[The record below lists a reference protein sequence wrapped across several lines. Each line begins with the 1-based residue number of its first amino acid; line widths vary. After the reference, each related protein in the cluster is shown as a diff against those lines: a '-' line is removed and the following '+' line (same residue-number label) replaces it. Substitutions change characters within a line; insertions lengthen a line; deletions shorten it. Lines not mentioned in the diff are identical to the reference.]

1 MKKKGRIAGTIG
13 LILSIILAGS
23 TIVYGTMAH
32 KNSEGR
38 SWFGGDSTG
47 NYFSDTWGKNK
58 DQGLKKTLE
67 LVADTYAGIG
77 GAKVSKYSSY
87 TADFTY
93 TLTQKTLEGTE
104 NILYNTT
111 VSSNAKYAHIT
122 EVARYTGAREV
133 EMRISEYFLVKT
145 GESKIYKRNNT
156 TMTTS
161 DSDDEILDKATW
173 SLVTE
178 GNLTETMFGSF
189 IEMLG
194 SKMSAVEEKKVA
206 HNKLT
211 GEYTFSDGEHVA
223 AMKEAGFLKDTIK
236 VDYSFSVGKAP
247 TINYVMQGEKKDRAV
262 SAYMTA
268 SVNYS
273 CLNAT
278 IVDLPKSLTKLVGKE
293 A

>member
-87 TADFTY
+87 TAEFTY
-93 TLTQKTLEGTE
+93 TVSQKANDKTE
-104 NILYNTT
+104 NIFYNTT
-111 VSSNAKYAHIT
+111 VSSNAKYAHVT

-133 EMRISEYFLVKT
+133 EMQVSEYFLVKT

-156 TMTTS
+156 TMATS

-189 IEMLG
+189 IEMFG
-194 SKMSAVEEKKVA
+194 GEMSAVEEKKVA

-211 GEYTFSDGEHVA
+211 GEYSFTDADTVKSL
-223 AMKEAGFLKDTIK
+223 KEAGFLADTIK
-236 VDYSFSVGKAP
+236 VDYSFNVGKAP
-247 TINYVMQGEKKDRAV
+247 TLTYVVQGETKGRAKTV
-262 SAYMTA
+262 YMTA